1 MRHSEQLLRARIRRT
16 IRAQWNLNFAWRR
29 PVPRASQPSAAR
41 ECGRVLRA
49 AGTAAVAASVRS
61 DGTIRTLVSDA
72 VSISR
77 GAGQGNTKL
86 PQVQCG

>member
-1 MRHSEQLLRARIRRT
+1 MRHSQQQLRARIRRT
-16 IRAQWNLNFAWRR
+16 IRARWNLNFAWRR
-29 PVPRASQPSAAR
+29 LVPLASQPSATR

-61 DGTIRTLVSDA
+61 DA

-77 GAGQGNTKL
+77 GAGQGSMQL
-86 PQVQCG
+86 PQVQCR